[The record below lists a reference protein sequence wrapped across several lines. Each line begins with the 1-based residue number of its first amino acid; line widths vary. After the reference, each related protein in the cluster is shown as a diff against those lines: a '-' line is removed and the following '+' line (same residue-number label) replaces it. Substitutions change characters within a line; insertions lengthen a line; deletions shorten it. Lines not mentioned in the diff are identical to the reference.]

1 MSQFKKQL
9 DKPHKQNENEPF
21 TNKIRCR
28 MEMIAGLGTYVTSQA
43 SKQTNKATK
52 QWTGKKLA
60 LSERKMDLFYFF
72 NI

>member
-1 MSQFKKQL
+1 
-9 DKPHKQNENEPF
+9 
-21 TNKIRCR
+21 
-28 MEMIAGLGTYVTSQA
+28 MEMIAGLGTYVTSEA

>member
-1 MSQFKKQL
+1 
-9 DKPHKQNENEPF
+9 
-21 TNKIRCR
+21 

-52 QWTGKKLA
+52 QWTFKKLA